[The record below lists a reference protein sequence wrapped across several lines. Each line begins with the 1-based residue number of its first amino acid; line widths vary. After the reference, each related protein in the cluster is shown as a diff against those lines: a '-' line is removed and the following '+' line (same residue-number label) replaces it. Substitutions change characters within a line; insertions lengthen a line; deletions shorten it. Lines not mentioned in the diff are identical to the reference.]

1 MQFVNHNEII
11 VGGRRRIKT
20 MGRRQEK
27 RKSARFK
34 SKRRRRR
41 ENKNTMLHSLGKRYF
56 ENNISCT
63 VDLLVHQ
70 TKNLA

>member
-27 RKSARFK
+27 
-34 SKRRRRR
+34 
-41 ENKNTMLHSLGKRYF
+41 ENQPVSSPKEGGGGKTRNTMLHSLGKRYF

-70 TKNLA
+70 TKI